1 MFPLDDTIAAIATAP
16 RNAERG
22 IIRLSG
28 KTVTECVAP
37 WFACEEND
45 WASTTRAH
53 VHSGSI
59 RLDDTR
65 SMPCDLYLWPTSS
78 SYTRQPSI
86 ELHTLGNRPLLER
99 VLGNVCE
106 TGARLANPGE
116 FTLRAFLSGRLD
128 LAQAEA
134 VLGII
139 DAEGDSQFDVAL
151 SQLAGGI
158 SSRLNDLRDL
168 LLNLCADLEAGL
180 DFVEEDIEFVSNS
193 VIVSRLEESV
203 TAIDQMR
210 EQMTHRTVGEQ
221 PAMVTLAGAPNVGKS
236 SLLNALAGEDAAIVS
251 PTAGTTRDYVSKV
264 ATLAG
269 LRCELVDTAGIETQ
283 TTGPAAAAQAKTAEA
298 IARAQIR
305 ILCLDTSRPLTNG
318 ELLAIKDGDNDLT
331 IGTKSDLP
339 DAGWDA
345 DKVCDVVTSS
355 STGQGINRLKKQIA
369 TLVAADP
376 DYCGETVGPTA
387 VRCRDS
393 LRMCS
398 ESLRSALSL
407 ARNQSGDE
415 LIAAELRTTLD
426 QLGQVVGAIYT
437 DDILDRVFSRFCIG
451 K

>member
-28 KTVTECVAP
+28 KSVTDCVGP
-37 WFACEEND
+37 WFDCDHDD
-45 WASTTRAH
+45 WASTAKAR
-53 VHSGSI
+53 VHTGTI
-59 RLDDTR
+59 RLDESR
-65 SMPCDLYLWPTSS
+65 GMPCDLYLWPTNS

-99 VLGNVCE
+99 VLTNVCQ
-106 TGARLANPGE
+106 TGARMANPGE

-158 SSRLNDLRDL
+158 SHRLNDLRDV

-193 VIVSRLEESV
+193 QIVSRLEESV
-203 TAIDQMR
+203 AAIDQMR
-210 EQMTHRTVGEQ
+210 EQMTHRTVSER

-251 PTAGTTRDYVSKV
+251 PTAGTTRDYISKI

-269 LRCELVDTAGIETQ
+269 LRCELVDTAGIESQ
-283 TTGPAAAAQAKTAEA
+283 TKGPAAEAQVKTSEA
-298 IARAQIR
+298 IARAQVR
-305 ILCLDTSRPLTNG
+305 ILCLDTSRSLTG
-318 ELLAIKDGDNDLT
+318 DETIAIENGDNDL
-331 IGTKSDLP
+331 IVGTKIDLP
-339 DAGWDA
+339 ESDWDA
-345 DKVCDVVTSS
+345 DETCDVTTSS
-355 STGQGINRLKKQIA
+355 SNGKGINRLKQHIA
-369 TLVAADP
+369 TLVAADA
-376 DYCGETVGPTA
+376 DYCGETVGHTA
-387 VRCRDS
+387 ARCRDS
-393 LRMCS
+393 LDMCS
-398 ESLRSALSL
+398 DSLRSALAL
-407 ARNQSGDE
+407 ARTRSGDE
-415 LIAAELRTTLD
+415 LIAVELRTTLD
-426 QLGQVVGAIYT
+426 QLGQIVGAIYT